1 MLKHIGIIDRNR
13 SSTDILIGIVGRLLN
28 LLPIMIRKILFPF
41 AFTFIFLH
49 FAHAQQRLQS
59 DIKINGFYTT
69 TLDVV
74 LDSLI
79 RQHQLKIIFDRNLA
93 EKKLISERFNDVPL
107 KLALKTLCKSAELN
121 YWVESSG
128 TIYVV
133 RTPDEVRSLQRSEL
147 NKQKTASQIL
157 KTVTTEKIDTIKR
170 GGKVSQKAFKL
181 TGQVIDQMNGESL
194 PGAVVHIENTT
205 IRATT
210 NADGFFTLNNIP
222 ADTCVIST
230 SYVGYLTDRR
240 ALTSIDPNK
249 ILILSL
255 TITRNNLEEIT
266 IKGNK
271 NDGIMSTDKRKVS
284 VLQISPAKLA
294 ELPNLGEKDI
304 LRSFQLMPGVSA
316 SNESS
321 SGAYVRGGTPDQNL
335 VLFDGFTV
343 YQVDHLYGFFSA
355 FNSNAIKDVQLFKG
369 GFSAKY
375 GGRLSS
381 VTEITGKEGTKKD
394 WNVGGDL
401 SLLSAN
407 IYFETPVKK
416 NGSFLFAA
424 RKSYQGP
431 LYNKIFSQFNKTS
444 EVTTGMGGGGGFGGS
459 AQAATTPTS
468 FFYDLNA
475 KYTVNVGKKD
485 LLALSV
491 YQGDDDTDNSRT
503 ISIPSFISTSS
514 SSISPTITDKTT
526 YGNLGSSLKWSRR
539 WNSDLY
545 SNTLVSYSSYH
556 SDRNRTNTI
565 GVTNADGTETEVS
578 TGTIE
583 RNRLKDWS
591 FKSDWE
597 YQINNKV
604 KFLFGAYGSAQN
616 VVYKY
621 SQNDT
626 STLID
631 QSKDAK
637 TATAYAEGEFSPWE
651 KLQFKGGVRETYYSP
666 TGKTYFEPRFSG
678 TYTLTDR
685 FTLKAATGKFYQFIN
700 RVVREDI
707 LSGSRDFWVLA
718 NGTSIPVG
726 SANHYIAG
734 FSYETDKYLFDVE
747 GYYKTLNGLTEYSQR
762 LTGNR
767 MSSTLEEHF
776 YNGRGY
782 TSGIEFLVQKKAG
795 RYTGWISYTM
805 AIARNQFDDYGASYY
820 SANQDARNEF
830 KSVNMYKLGN
840 WTFSA
845 TWIFAT
851 GKPYTAPIASYT
863 FDNAS
868 GNNQTYLTIS
878 GKNTE
883 RMPAYHRLDL
893 AATLDLIKIDNR
905 KTGSISFSLFNVY
918 NRTNVWYKEYTI
930 YNNQVIT
937 TNVNYLGFTPNIT
950 FSLKWK

>member
-1 MLKHIGIIDRNR
+1 MIKK
-13 SSTDILIGIVGRLLN
+13 ILIVLLV
-28 LLPIMIRKILFPF
+28 
-41 AFTFIFLH
+41 AFVTIH
-49 FAHAQQRLQS
+49 TSHAQQKLLS
-59 DIKINGFYTT
+59 KVTVNGFYTT
-69 TLDVV
+69 TLDAV
-74 LDSLI
+74 LDSLVKK
-79 RQHQLKIIFDRNLA
+79 HQLKIVFDRELA
-93 EKKLISERFNDVPL
+93 EHKLISERFDDTPL
-107 KLALKTLCKSAELN
+107 NLALKILCKSAELH
-121 YWVESSG
+121 YWVEPDG

-133 RTPDEVRSLQRSEL
+133 RTPEEVRALQRAQRIAQST
-147 NKQKTASQIL
+147 NNQSIRMI
-157 KTVTTEKIDTIKR
+157 TEERTDTIRKG
-170 GGKVSQKAFKL
+170 GGKITAQHFKL
-181 TGQVIDQMNGESL
+181 SGKVIDQLSGESL
-194 PGAVVHIENTT
+194 PGAVVSIENTAL
-205 IRATT
+205 RATT
-210 NADGFFTLNNIP
+210 NADGFFTLIDVP
-222 ADTCVIST
+222 ADTCVLST
-230 SYVGYLTDRR
+230 SYVGYLSDRL
-240 ALTSIDPNK
+240 ALNAVKPNQVLSIA
-249 ILILSL
+249 LSVA
-255 TITRNNLEEIT
+255 RNNLEEVS
-266 IKGNK
+266 IKGKK

-355 FNSNAIKDVQLFKG
+355 FNSNAVKDVQLFKG

-381 VTEITGKEGTKKD
+381 VTEIIGKEGTKKD
-394 WNVGGDL
+394 WNVGGDI

-407 IYFETPVKK
+407 VYLETPVKK
-416 NGSFLFAA
+416 NGSFLLAL

-444 EVTTGMGGGGGFGGS
+444 TVTAGPGGGGGFGGGG
-459 AQAATTPTS
+459 QASTTPTS
-468 FFYDLNA
+468 YFYDLNA
-475 KYTVNVGKKD
+475 KYTLNLGKKD
-485 LLALSV
+485 LLAWSI
-491 YQGDDDTDNSRT
+491 YQGDDDLDNSRT
-503 ISIPSFISTSS
+503 ISIPSFLTTSS
-514 SSISPTITDKTT
+514 SAISPSITDKTT
-526 YGNLGSSLKWSRR
+526 YGNLGSSMKWSRR
-539 WNSDLY
+539 WNDEVY

-556 SDRNRTNTI
+556 SDRDRTNTV
-565 GVTNADGTETEVS
+565 GVTNTDGTETSVS

-591 FKSDWE
+591 IKSDWE
-597 YQINNKV
+597 YQVSNKV
-604 KFLFGAYGSAQN
+604 KFLFGGYGSAQN
-616 VVYKY
+616 VIYKY

-637 TATAYAEGEFSPWE
+637 TLAVYAEGEFSPWE

-718 NGTSIPVG
+718 NGSSIPVG

-762 LTGNR
+762 LSGNR

-776 YNGRGY
+776 YNGHGY
-782 TSGIEFLVQKKAG
+782 TSGVEFLAQKKAG
-795 RYTGWISYTM
+795 KYTGWLSYTM
-805 AIARNQFDDYGASYY
+805 AIARNQFDDYGVNYY

-863 FDNAS
+863 IDNAS
-868 GNNQTYLTIS
+868 GNSKTYLTIS

-950 FSLKWK
+950 LSLKWK